1 MEIWKLPRKMP
12 VRMFQAGL
20 VVLTLI
26 FAASP
31 VPAGVWDDLKR
42 AVGDASDT
50 VDDVKSTRDE
60 AKGTVEDA
68 QGVVND
74 TSDDVEDALPERE
87 KPSEAPRA
95 PSASPPPPPSAAPPP
110 PPSARK
116 WHVDTGDGQT
126 REVSE
131 TELAKMIRSGRV
143 GADTHVYTTS
153 LGEWTVASE
162 VPALKRY
169 FSK

>member
-110 PPSARK
+110 PPSAR
-116 WHVDTGDGQT
+116 
-126 REVSE
+126 EVSE